1 MICKGTLRR
10 GDEIPHFLRVLNAW
24 FAFYSTGRGDRIGSD
39 LVNCCGDVFRDQ
51 ASRQYQLRT
60 LQPARQRGD
69 GVPVCRLAR
78 TTVLA
83 GLVAIDQD
91 CFGEAGEGL
100 AVIEKGEQGVKT
112 CWAAAGHNDAMPTE
126 LGAVFWSLIAMQLDH
141 IELQLG
147 GCCQNSLEAGVHEE
161 SDATDRIWNRL
172 DNRIGLI
179 ERYITPTFREEVEA
193 DGVGAGLNGL
203 PAVDGGGDSTDL
215 DAKHRLLTVGGQAL
229 FGRQGVA
236 KRMTP
241 QPGPVRP
248 GLPEASE
255 SVVYPISRFREDQWH
270 NR

>member
-1 MICKGTLRR
+1 
-10 GDEIPHFLRVLNAW
+10 
-24 FAFYSTGRGDRIGSD
+24 
-39 LVNCCGDVFRDQ
+39 
-51 ASRQYQLRT
+51 
-60 LQPARQRGD
+60 
-69 GVPVCRLAR
+69 
-78 TTVLA
+78 
-83 GLVAIDQD
+83 
-91 CFGEAGEGL
+91 
-100 AVIEKGEQGVKT
+100 
-112 CWAAAGHNDAMPTE
+112 
-126 LGAVFWSLIAMQLDH
+126 MQLDH

-147 GCCQNSLEAGVHEE
+147 GRRQNSLEAGVHEE

-215 DAKHRLLTVGGQAL
+215 DAKHRLLTVGGEAL
-229 FGRQGVA
+229 FRRQGVA

-248 GLPEASE
+248 GLPEAPE
-255 SVVYPISRFREDQWH
+255 SVVYPISRFRKDQWN